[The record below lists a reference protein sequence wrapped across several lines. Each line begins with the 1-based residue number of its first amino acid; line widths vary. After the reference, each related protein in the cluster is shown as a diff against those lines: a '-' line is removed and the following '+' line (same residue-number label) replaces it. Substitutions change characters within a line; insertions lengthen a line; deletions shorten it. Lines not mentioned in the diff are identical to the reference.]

1 MQRVS
6 GENQPAISEGG
17 LTENPQHNFKD
28 ENMVGEEEKGD
39 DEANS
44 SRKLVSDQKNGTFLP
59 PIQDRFVNQKEN
71 DAIFEAGAEAKN
83 SHRDDR
89 LDSITPLEENSNNNE
104 LIKDDTGNTPSKIV
118 ADP

>member
-17 LTENPQHNFKD
+17 LTDNPQHNFKD
-28 ENMVGEEEKGD
+28 ENMVAEEEKG

-44 SRKLVSDQKNGTFLP
+44 SRKLFSDTKNSTFLP

-71 DAIFEAGAEAKN
+71 DAIFEGEAKN

-89 LDSITPLEENSNNNE
+89 IDSITPLDDNSNNNE